1 MSRTTV
7 TRPEQYRRSGVI
19 LLTLG
24 HQIGM
29 HMERH
34 YGIGFLLN
42 RVLTGVEQLP
52 KIAATF
58 PTPLW
63 VQALPSTT
71 VHTMR
76 PYVIE
81 LAADHAYF
89 VAEGD
94 TRVWRY
100 HWVTQCGRLAL
111 RVEAQP
117 PRLIRE
123 RSRLEVYKAMPPW
136 CRLCTPCARMMQD
149 ETEMQELRA
158 TLQAVREGRF
168 DV

>member
-1 MSRTTV
+1 MC
-7 TRPEQYRRSGVI
+7 
-19 LLTLG
+19 
-24 HQIGM
+24 
-29 HMERH
+29 
-34 YGIGFLLN
+34 GFLLN

-81 LAADHAYF
+81 EAADHAYF

-94 TRVWRY
+94 TRIWRY
-100 HWVTQCGRLAL
+100 RWLTQCGRGVL
-111 RVEAQP
+111 RVEAEP
-117 PRLIRE
+117 TRLITE
-123 RSRLEVYKAMPPW
+123 RSRLEVYKEVPPW
-136 CRLCTPCARMMQD
+136 CMACRACAR
-149 ETEMQELRA
+149 L
-158 TLQAVREGRF
+158 EGR
-168 DV
+168 

>member
-1 MSRTTV
+1 MHQSQTSV
-7 TRPEQYRRSGVI
+7 LHPEDFRLPGVV

-24 HQIGM
+24 AQIGI

-42 RVLTGVEQLP
+42 RVLTGVEQFP

-81 LAADHAYF
+81 TAEDHAYF

-100 HWVTQCGRLAL
+100 RWLTQCGRLVL

-117 PRLIRE
+117 TRLITE
-123 RSRLEVYKAMPPW
+123 RARLEVYREVPPW
-136 CRLCTPCARMMQD
+136 CRLCTQCARL
-149 ETEMQELRA
+149 ERST
-158 TLQAVREGRF
+158 
-168 DV
+168 

>member
-1 MSRTTV
+1 MSTTL
-7 TRPEQYRRSGVI
+7 RPEQYRMPGVV
-19 LLTLG
+19 LLALG
-24 HQIGM
+24 EHIGI

-52 KIAATF
+52 KIAAKF
-58 PTPLW
+58 PTSLW

-81 LAADHAYF
+81 TAEDHAYF

-100 HWVTQCGRLAL
+100 RWMTQCGSLVL

-117 PRLIRE
+117 TRLITE

-136 CRLCTPCARMMQD
+136 CRLCTSCARMMKEKAELD
-149 ETEMQELRA
+149 ELQAKLRA
-158 TLQAVREGRF
+158 VRASPR
-168 DV
+168 

>member
-1 MSRTTV
+1 M
-7 TRPEQYRRSGVI
+7 PGVV

-24 HQIGM
+24 EQIGI
-29 HMERH
+29 HMERR
-34 YGIGFLLN
+34 YGIDGWLN

-58 PTPLW
+58 RAPLW

-81 LAADHAYF
+81 ESEDHAYF
-89 VAEGD
+89 IAEGD

-100 HWVTQCGRLAL
+100 RWLTQCGSLVL
-111 RVEAQP
+111 RVEAEP
-117 PRLIRE
+117 TRLITE
-123 RSRLEVYKAMPPW
+123 RSRLEVYREMPPW
-136 CRLCTPCARMMQD
+136 CRLCTSCARMMKQ
-149 ETEMQELRA
+149 ETEVRELRA
-158 TLQAVREGRF
+158 ERQKQGKEARNA
-168 DV
+168 

>member
-1 MSRTTV
+1 MSTT
-7 TRPEQYRRSGVI
+7 TTLRPEHYRMPGVV

-24 HQIGM
+24 EQIGI

-71 VHTMR
+71 IHTMR

-81 LAADHAYF
+81 AAEDHAYF

-100 HWVTQCGRLAL
+100 RWMTHCGRLVL
-111 RVEAQP
+111 RVEAAP
-117 PRLIRE
+117 TRLITE
-123 RSRLEVYKAMPPW
+123 RSRVEVYKAVPPW
-136 CRLCTPCARMMQD
+136 CLPCRACAR
-149 ETEMQELRA
+149 
-158 TLQAVREGRF
+158 LQGESHA
-168 DV
+168 